1 MISLGCV
8 AGSDRKEI
16 NKKKE
21 VALGNAVLI
30 RKENSD
36 PIYGEIDLV
45 MAPMTLPQGGDK
57 SCTDNAGNGLGEKQ
71 IEGTRVKLL
80 LLLYKR

>member
-1 MISLGCV
+1 M
-8 AGSDRKEI
+8 
-16 NKKKE
+16 
-21 VALGNAVLI
+21 LI

-45 MAPMTLPQGGDK
+45 MTPMTLPQGGDK
-57 SCTDNAGNGLGEKQ
+57 SRTDNAGNGLGGRQ
-71 IEGTRVKLL
+71 IEETREKLL